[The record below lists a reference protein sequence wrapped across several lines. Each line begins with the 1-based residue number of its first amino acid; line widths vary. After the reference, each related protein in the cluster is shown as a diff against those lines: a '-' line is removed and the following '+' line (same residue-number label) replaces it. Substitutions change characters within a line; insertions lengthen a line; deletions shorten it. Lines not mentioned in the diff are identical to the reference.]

1 MKREGVEGWI
11 PEKST
16 SGHWQCAKIVEADEY
31 CSTPYV
37 RKHVRVSVPD
47 DAGMK
52 QVLQE
57 MWRMYRR
64 KELE

>member
-1 MKREGVEGWI
+1 MRREGVEGWI
-11 PEKST
+11 PEKRD
-16 SGHWQCAKIVEADEY
+16 GHWQCSKIVKADSY
-31 CSTPYV
+31 TSTPYV
-37 RKHVRVSVPD
+37 RKHVRVNVPS

-52 QVLQE
+52 DVLAE